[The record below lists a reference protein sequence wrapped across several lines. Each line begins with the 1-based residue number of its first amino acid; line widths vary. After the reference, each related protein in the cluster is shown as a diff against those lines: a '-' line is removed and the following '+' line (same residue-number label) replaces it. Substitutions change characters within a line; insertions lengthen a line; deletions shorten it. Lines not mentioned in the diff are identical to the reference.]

1 MSRCVLHDLKNPQHV
16 PSMALFW
23 ASFTFEEEEEEEGTA
38 LIHRLLM
45 FLLHSFLLAS
55 GKGYRE
61 GMKTLLYLLCKM

>member
-1 MSRCVLHDLKNPQHV
+1 
-16 PSMALFW
+16 MALFW
-23 ASFTFEEEEEEEGTA
+23 ASFTFEEEEGTA

-45 FLLHSFLLAS
+45 FLLHSFLLAA